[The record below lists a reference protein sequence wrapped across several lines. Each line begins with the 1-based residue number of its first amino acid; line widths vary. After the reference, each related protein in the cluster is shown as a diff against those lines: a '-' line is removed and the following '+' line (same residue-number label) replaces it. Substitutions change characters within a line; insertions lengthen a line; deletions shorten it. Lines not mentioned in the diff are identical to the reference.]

1 MFELPDRNQVV
12 KITRNMKISERL
24 RYISEKE
31 AYGVFSWLGNKM
43 SIKSSDIR
51 LTFIYISFI
60 TFGSPVLIYVFM
72 AFILK
77 HKEYFK
83 PKHKKRS
90 VWEVE

>member
-1 MFELPDRNQVV
+1 MFGLPNRNKVV
-12 KITRNMKISERL
+12 KIKVNMKITERL

-43 SIKSSDIR
+43 NIKSSDIR
-51 LTFIYISFI
+51 LTFIYISFV
-60 TFGSPVLIYVFM
+60 TFGSPVIVYMFM

-90 VWEVE
+90 VWEVD